1 MHTPLILIVDDE
13 NRLRELIQRYLIQ
26 AGFRVAHA
34 SDGLSALA
42 QARTLRPDLIILDLM
57 LPALDGFE
65 VCRQLRTFS
74 DAYILML
81 TAKVEEP
88 DRVKGLEVGADD
100 YLVKP
105 FSPRELVA
113 RVRAMFRRPRQ
124 SGPVDEPSTMTVG
137 PLTIN
142 SESHIVRLDGVPI
155 NLTPLEYRLLTILAA
170 APGRVFSRA
179 QLLDQVWGNNYFG
192 DEHVLEVHI
201 ANLRKKLGDDPARPR
216 FIFTVRSVGYRFGER
231 T

>member
-34 SDGLSALA
+34 GDGLSALA

-124 SGPVDEPSTMTVG
+124 SGYIDEPSTMTVG
-137 PLTIN
+137 PLTID
-142 SESHIVRLDGVPI
+142 SESHTVRLDGVPI

-216 FIFTVRSVGYRFGER
+216 FIFPVRSVGYRFGER